1 MKLRPRPIKRPSRVA
16 NPLVEAITGIGRDDT
31 PAALLAYQQRW
42 IADDSQLKIAE
53 KSRRI
58 GITWA
63 EAADDVLIA
72 SRADGSNVFYISATQ
87 DMAIE
92 FIEAC
97 ALWAKAF
104 DLAAGQ
110 IEEGI
115 FHDDG
120 DKQIKTYKIDFPKS
134 GKRIVAL
141 SSRPANLRGKQGVI
155 VIDEAAFAPDLAG
168 LIKAAM
174 AMLMWGDK
182 VRIISTHDGDDNPFN
197 ELINE
202 VRAGKRKG
210 SVHRITFDDA
220 VSDGLYRRVCLRK
233 NRPWTKE
240 GEAAWV
246 AEVRGFYA
254 DDADEELDVVPAR
267 GSGTYLSLA
276 LLEQRMVPDVP
287 IVRGKWEPDFSLIAE
302 PTRAREVAEWC
313 AKHLAPVLSRLDK
326 RRVHG
331 FGFDFARVGDLSVLT
346 VLEEG
351 SDTVKRVVLVVELSR
366 CPYKQQEQILDF
378 VIDRLPRFRFGA
390 LDANG
395 NGGQL
400 AEHAGDKCGHA
411 RIEQVHLSEKFY
423 MEQMPKFKAH
433 LEDATLDGLPMDD
446 QCRDDLRAIK
456 RINGIPKI
464 PKAKTQTA
472 DGKKLQRHG
481 DFAVSLFLADYAMS
495 VESAGVCHGFESIPR
510 RGYDKGYGDYGGSRR
525 MM

>member
-1 MKLRPRPIKRPSRVA
+1 MPVA
-16 NPLVEAITGIGRDDT
+16 NPLVGALASIGREET
-31 PAALLAYQQRW
+31 PAVLLSYQQRW

-53 KSRRI
+53 KSRRV
-58 GITWA
+58 GLTWA

-115 FHDDG
+115 FVDDG
-120 DKQIKTYKIDFPKS
+120 DKAIKTYKIDFPKS

-210 SVHRITFDDA
+210 NVHRITFADA
-220 VSDGLYRRVCLRK
+220 VADGLFRRVCLRK
-233 NRPWTKE
+233 GTAWSQE
-240 GEAAWV
+240 AEAAWV
-246 AEVRGFYA
+246 ADVRSFYA
-254 DDADEELDVVPAR
+254 EDADEELDVVPAR
-267 GSGTYLSLA
+267 GGGTYLSLA
-276 LLEQRMVPDVP
+276 LLEQRMVPEVP
-287 IVRGKWEPDFSLIAE
+287 IVRKKWEPEFSLVPE

-313 AKHLAPVLSRLDK
+313 REHLEPILATLDK
-326 RRVHG
+326 RRAHG

-351 SDTVKRVVLVVELSR
+351 SDTVKRPVLVVELSR

-378 VIDRLPRFRFGA
+378 VTDRLPRFRRGA

-400 AEHAGDKCGHA
+400 AEHAADKYGHA

-423 MEQMPKFKAH
+423 MEQMPKFKSH

-446 QCRDDLRAIK
+446 ECRDDLRAIK
-456 RINGIPKI
+456 KINGIPKI

-481 DFAVSLFLADYAMS
+481 DFAISLFLADYAMS
-495 VESAGVCHGFESIPR
+495 FDQAGVCNGFQSLAR
-510 RGYDKGYGDYGGSRR
+510 RGNRDDDDFGSRSR
-525 MM
+525 SMF